1 MIGITAEPLAQ
12 DVTHSYILPMPA
24 KTVKNPLD
32 SGGQHGLSKNQRRD
46 PLGLLVYGVGK
57 VAGSE
62 FLDKF
67 GLRKRAEDTV
77 FTVTSAG
84 FRTITAAG
92 RTFAKAGKKVSGK
105 RVSSAPDKGVFDI
118 TPTEDEQMLV
128 DVVSDYASKLV
139 RPAAADANEAC
150 AVDAEILAAS
160 LEIGLPT
167 LGVNEELGGI
177 AVERSAVAGVL
188 VHEAL
193 AKGDMGIAVAALAP
207 GAVATAIALWG
218 TDMQQ
223 QTYLPA
229 FTGDD
234 VPVAALALSEATPL
248 FDPLSPRALAT
259 KVGSEY
265 VLNGVKSAVVR
276 GADCELFVVGA
287 QLEGKPQLFIIE
299 ASTEGLSIESDP
311 SMGIRAASLTKLV
324 LNDVRVGGDALL
336 GDPDDY
342 RECVQN
348 SRLAWCALALG
359 TGQAV
364 LDYVI
369 PYVQERK
376 AFGEPISHRQAVAFM
391 IANIGIELEGMRLV
405 TYKAAGRV
413 AQGKDADREIGLA
426 RRLCAERGMGIGL
439 DGVQLLGG
447 HGFVKEHPV
456 ERWYRDLRA
465 IGLMEGAVLV

>member
-1 MIGITAEPLAQ
+1 M
-12 DVTHSYILPMPA
+12 
-24 KTVKNPLD
+24 KNPLD
-32 SGGQHGLSKNQRRD
+32 SGGQHGLSKEQRRD
-46 PLGLLVYGVGK
+46 PLGLLVFGVGK
-57 VAGSE
+57 VAGSNL
-62 FLDKF
+62 LDKF

-77 FTVTSAG
+77 FTVTSTG
-84 FRTITAAG
+84 FKTITAAG
-92 RTFAKAGKKVSGK
+92 RTFSRVGKKAKGE
-105 RVSSAPDKGVFDI
+105 RVSAAPDKGLFDI
-118 TPTEDEQMLV
+118 TPSEDEQMLV
-128 DVVSDYASKLV
+128 DVVTQYATEVV
-139 RPAAADANEAC
+139 RPSAAEANESCAADPE
-150 AVDAEILAAS
+150 VLSAS

-167 LGVNEELGGI
+167 LGINEDLGGI
-177 AVERSAVAGVL
+177 ATERSAVAGVL

-193 AKGDMGIAVAALAP
+193 SQGDMGIAVAALAP

-218 TDMQQ
+218 TDEQQ

-229 FTGDD
+229 FTEDD
-234 VPVAALALSEATPL
+234 VPVAALVLGEPTPL
-248 FDPLSPRALAT
+248 FDPLAPSAKAKRS
-259 KVGSEY
+259 GDSY
-265 VLNGVKSAVVR
+265 VLSGIKAGVVR
-276 GADCELFVVGA
+276 GAECELFIVGA
-287 QLEGKPQLFIIE
+287 ELNGKPQLFIVE
-299 ASTEGLSIESDP
+299 SGFEGITIESDP
-311 SMGIRAASLTKLV
+311 SMGVRAAGLTRMILE
-324 LNDVRVGGDALL
+324 DVRVPADNLL
-336 GDPDDY
+336 GDADDY

-369 PYVQERK
+369 PYTQERK

-391 IANIGIELEGMRLV
+391 VANIGIELEGMRLV
-405 TYKAAGRV
+405 TYKAAGRL
-413 AQGKDADREIGLA
+413 AQGKKADREIGLA